1 MWIRRIMCVGLV
13 AVVAGCAANTP
24 PSNFYILNSLYS
36 TGAKPSFVPSTDGL
50 KVGFGPMA
58 LPDHLD
64 RPQIVTR
71 ADPNKLT
78 IDEFHRWGGE
88 LDSDVKRVMA
98 QNLSYLL
105 NSDQV
110 QVYPWPASMQV
121 DYQVLFTVI
130 RMDGILG
137 KRAVIRARWQI
148 LKGEDGRQLA
158 SSLSTRVEPVS
169 GPGYRAL
176 VAAQSRALQAIAA
189 DISGKITELG
199 GAPR

>member
-24 PSNFYILNSLYS
+24 PSNFYILNSLYG